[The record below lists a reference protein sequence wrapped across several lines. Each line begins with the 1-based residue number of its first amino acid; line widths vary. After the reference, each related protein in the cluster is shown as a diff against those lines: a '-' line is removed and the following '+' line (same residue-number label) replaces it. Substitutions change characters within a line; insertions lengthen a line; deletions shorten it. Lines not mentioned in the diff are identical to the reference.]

1 MKRAIKFEQFL
12 IEKED
17 KFADY
22 PKAASANAKKA
33 IEWKEK
39 YGRDEVTAGT
49 PVGWQ
54 RAHQLAKG
62 EAVSRDV
69 VGRMAA
75 FNRHRK
81 NSSISAEHKDT
92 PWKDNG
98 HVAWLIWG
106 GDEGVDWA
114 IKKMDQLDESV
125 NEGKNLK
132 DMSDTDL
139 IATLDHLKTGPAN
152 IRDLS
157 DKLIKNIEKEIK
169 RRGIKESVNESEQH
183 DTMAY
188 GQLENIIDNAHGLR
202 KRFEAGYTFDAW
214 MHGKILK
221 AKDYLSSVYDVIDGG
236 DDTIESY
243 SITEDESNEYF
254 VSEDKEQSN
263 DKSAISGKGIETGLK
278 NKAKETGVPI
288 GILRVIMRRGM
299 AAWKTGHRP
308 GATQVQWGYA
318 RVNSF
323 LTKGDGTW
331 GKADKDMAKEVRDG
345 GHDKKL

>member
-125 NEGKNLK
+125 NE
-132 DMSDTDL
+132 
-139 IATLDHLKTGPAN
+139 
-152 IRDLS
+152 
-157 DKLIKNIEKEIK
+157 
-169 RRGIKESVNESEQH
+169 SEQH

-202 KRFEAGYTFDAW
+202 KRYEAGYTFDAW

>member
-1 MKRAIKFEQFL
+1 MKKAIKFEQFL

-125 NEGKNLK
+125 NE
-132 DMSDTDL
+132 
-139 IATLDHLKTGPAN
+139 
-152 IRDLS
+152 
-157 DKLIKNIEKEIK
+157 
-169 RRGIKESVNESEQH
+169 SEQH

-254 VSEDKEQSN
+254 VAEDKEQSN

-278 NKAKETGVPI
+278 NKSKETGVPI

-331 GKADKDMAKEVRDG
+331 GKADKDLAAKVRAQ
-345 GHDKKL
+345 KKD

>member
-1 MKRAIKFEQFL
+1 MKRLKKYKDFVFEA
-12 IEKED
+12 ED

-114 IKKMDQLDESV
+114 IKKMDQLDESI
-125 NEGKNLK
+125 
-132 DMSDTDL
+132 S
-139 IATLDHLKTGPAN
+139 
-152 IRDLS
+152 
-157 DKLIKNIEKEIK
+157 
-169 RRGIKESVNESEQH
+169 ESEQH

-202 KRFEAGYTFDAW
+202 KRYEAGYTFDAW

-254 VSEDKEQSN
+254 VAEDKEQSN

-278 NKAKETGVPI
+278 NKSKETGVPI

>member
-1 MKRAIKFEQFL
+1 MKKAIKFEQFL

-114 IKKMDQLDESV
+114 IKKMNQLD
-125 NEGKNLK
+125 
-132 DMSDTDL
+132 
-139 IATLDHLKTGPAN
+139 
-152 IRDLS
+152 
-157 DKLIKNIEKEIK
+157 
-169 RRGIKESVNESEQH
+169 ESVNESEQH

-202 KRFEAGYTFDAW
+202 KRYEAGYTFDAW

-236 DDTIESY
+236 DDTIESNAPNDADF
-243 SITEDESNEYF
+243 SILENETEYYF
-254 VSEDKEQSN
+254 VAEDKDQTN
-263 DKSAISGKGIETGLK
+263 DKSAIDGKGIETGLK

>member
-1 MKRAIKFEQFL
+1 MKKAIKFEQFL

-114 IKKMDQLDESV
+114 IKKMDQLDESI
-125 NEGKNLK
+125 
-132 DMSDTDL
+132 S
-139 IATLDHLKTGPAN
+139 
-152 IRDLS
+152 
-157 DKLIKNIEKEIK
+157 
-169 RRGIKESVNESEQH
+169 ESEQH

-202 KRFEAGYTFDAW
+202 KRYEAGYTFDAW

-254 VSEDKEQSN
+254 VAEDKDQTN
-263 DKSAISGKGIETGLK
+263 DKSAIDGKGIETGLK

>member
-1 MKRAIKFEQFL
+1 MKNLKKYESFIF
-12 IEKED
+12 EKED
-17 KFADY
+17 KFGDY
-22 PKAASANAKKA
+22 PKAASKNAKQA

-39 YGRDEVTAGT
+39 HGRDEVQGGT
-49 PVGWQ
+49 EVGWQ

-69 VGRMAA
+69 LGRMAA

-81 NSSISAEHKDT
+81 NSKISAEHKDT

-114 IKKMDQLDESV
+114 IKKMEELDESV
-125 NEGKNLK
+125 
-132 DMSDTDL
+132 
-139 IATLDHLKTGPAN
+139 
-152 IRDLS
+152 
-157 DKLIKNIEKEIK
+157 
-169 RRGIKESVNESEQH
+169 KESEEH
-183 DTMAY
+183 DGMSFAH
-188 GQLENIIDNAHGLR
+188 LENIIDNAHGLR
-202 KRFEAGYTFDAW
+202 KRYEAGYTFDAW

-221 AKDYLSSVYDVIDGG
+221 AKDYLTSVYDSLDGSDG
-236 DDTIESY
+236 QL
-243 SITEDESNEYF
+243 ESNDYF
-254 VSEDKEQSN
+254 ISEKEDQTN
-263 DKSAISGKGIETGLK
+263 DKSKISGKGIETGLK
-278 NKAKETGVPI
+278 KKADETGVPI

-308 GATQVQWGYA
+308 GTNQTQWGYA

>member
-1 MKRAIKFEQFL
+1 MKRMKTYKDFVFEA
-12 IEKED
+12 ED

-114 IKKMDQLDESV
+114 IKKMDQLDESI
-125 NEGKNLK
+125 
-132 DMSDTDL
+132 S
-139 IATLDHLKTGPAN
+139 
-152 IRDLS
+152 
-157 DKLIKNIEKEIK
+157 
-169 RRGIKESVNESEQH
+169 ESEQY

-202 KRFEAGYTFDAW
+202 KRYEAGYTFDAW

>member
-114 IKKMDQLDESV
+114 IKKMDQLDESI
-125 NEGKNLK
+125 
-132 DMSDTDL
+132 S
-139 IATLDHLKTGPAN
+139 
-152 IRDLS
+152 
-157 DKLIKNIEKEIK
+157 
-169 RRGIKESVNESEQH
+169 ESEQH

-202 KRFEAGYTFDAW
+202 KRYEAGYTFDAW

-254 VSEDKEQSN
+254 VAEDKEQSN

-278 NKAKETGVPI
+278 NKSKETGVPI

>member
-1 MKRAIKFEQFL
+1 MKKAIKFEQFL

-114 IKKMDQLDESV
+114 IKKMEQLDESI
-125 NEGKNLK
+125 
-132 DMSDTDL
+132 S
-139 IATLDHLKTGPAN
+139 
-152 IRDLS
+152 
-157 DKLIKNIEKEIK
+157 
-169 RRGIKESVNESEQH
+169 ESEQH

-202 KRFEAGYTFDAW
+202 KRYEAGYTFDAW

-236 DDTIESY
+236 DDTIESNAPNDADF
-243 SITEDESNEYF
+243 SILESETEYYF
-254 VSEDKEQSN
+254 VAEDKDQTN
-263 DKSAISGKGIETGLK
+263 DKSAIDGKGIETGLK

>member
-1 MKRAIKFEQFL
+1 MKKAIKFEQFL

-125 NEGKNLK
+125 NE
-132 DMSDTDL
+132 
-139 IATLDHLKTGPAN
+139 
-152 IRDLS
+152 
-157 DKLIKNIEKEIK
+157 
-169 RRGIKESVNESEQH
+169 SEQH

-202 KRFEAGYTFDAW
+202 KRYEAGYTFDAW

-236 DDTIESY
+236 DDTIESNAPNDADF
-243 SITEDESNEYF
+243 SILENETEYYF
-254 VSEDKEQSN
+254 VAEDKDQTN
-263 DKSAISGKGIETGLK
+263 DKSAIDGKGIETGLK

>member
-1 MKRAIKFEQFL
+1 MKKAIKFEQFL

-125 NEGKNLK
+125 NE
-132 DMSDTDL
+132 
-139 IATLDHLKTGPAN
+139 
-152 IRDLS
+152 
-157 DKLIKNIEKEIK
+157 
-169 RRGIKESVNESEQH
+169 SEQH

-254 VSEDKEQSN
+254 VAEDKEQSN

-278 NKAKETGVPI
+278 NKSKETGVPI